1 MKSVLINYTKLFRK
15 GFFIKST
22 LIALLIIVME
32 IIGNQIINDKFD
44 EYYMLLSKDYIM
56 FSLRYG
62 LFIFLI
68 SEVSRKKYVLVSML
82 PMKIKDYIS
91 ITYFHGYLVTFMIL
105 IGNLLVNMTTGRQP
119 SKISFVVYGVFL
131 IGINIFYPFFAS
143 PEMKLG
149 ANQRGETTI
158 LIIVM
163 LLVTLPLNIGTY
175 LAEEMS
181 DHQILAYKLV
191 IILILVIASIATV
204 KKSYNNTVNKIL
216 SLE

>member
-191 IILILVIASIATV
+191 ITLILVIASIATV

-216 SLE
+216 VLE

>member
-191 IILILVIASIATV
+191 ITLILVIASIATV

>member
-68 SEVSRKKYVLVSML
+68 SEVYRKKYVLVSML

-119 SKISFVVYGVFL
+119 SKISFVVCGVFL

-216 SLE
+216 VLE

>member
-149 ANQRGETTI
+149 ANQRG
-158 LIIVM
+158 V
-163 LLVTLPLNIGTY
+163 
-175 LAEEMS
+175 
-181 DHQILAYKLV
+181 
-191 IILILVIASIATV
+191 
-204 KKSYNNTVNKIL
+204 
-216 SLE
+216 

>member
-105 IGNLLVNMTTGRQP
+105 IGNLLVNMTTG
-119 SKISFVVYGVFL
+119 G
-131 IGINIFYPFFAS
+131 
-143 PEMKLG
+143 
-149 ANQRGETTI
+149 
-158 LIIVM
+158 
-163 LLVTLPLNIGTY
+163 
-175 LAEEMS
+175 
-181 DHQILAYKLV
+181 
-191 IILILVIASIATV
+191 
-204 KKSYNNTVNKIL
+204 
-216 SLE
+216 

>member
-216 SLE
+216 VLE